1 MRRLCQNVR
10 TRQRCYPR
18 SREIWLRRFEVSEQQ
33 SNEVREVIVSEVI
46 TVRDLAEIMDL
57 TPIQVIK
64 SLMSNGMLASIN
76 QQIDF
81 DTAAIIA
88 SEFGFEA
95 HLPYAE
101 VSEEAEESDLTPWQ
115 LLLQNEDTEDLCSRP
130 PVVTILGHVDHGKTS
145 LLDVIRHT
153 DVVGQESGGIT
164 QHIGAYQIKHAGR
177 RITFLDTPGHEAF
190 TAMRAR
196 GAHTTDIAVLVVA
209 ADDGVKPQTI
219 EAINHA
225 RAAHI
230 PIIVALNKMDL
241 PNARPDYVKQQLSE
255 LGLVPDEWDGDTMV
269 IPVSA
274 KAQEGLDDLLEAI
287 LLTADDICVQA
298 NPEREAVGSVLEG
311 NLDKRRGPL
320 ATVLVMNGTLQ
331 TGDVI
336 VAGQTWGK
344 VRALLDE
351 KGRRHR
357 TAPPGTPALIIGLHD
372 VPTAGDRVE
381 VVKDERT
388 ARGIAEKR
396 QEEARARLHESQR
409 RPPSLDDISARI
421 REGQAKELNIVLKTD
436 VQGSIEPI
444 VTSLNRLQVGDV
456 KVNVVHVAA
465 GNITESDINLALA
478 SEAIVMGFR
487 VNVDISAQRMSDL
500 EDVELKI
507 YEIIYELIDDVELAM
522 KGLLDPTYEEKIIG
536 EAEVR
541 ATFDIARLGRIAGCY
556 VRQGVIR
563 RNAKVRVWRGE
574 ELLHEGVIDSLKR
587 FEKDVR
593 EVRENFECGLKVAG
607 FNEMEEGD
615 RLEFYVMERVS
626 QV

>member
-1 MRRLCQNVR
+1 
-10 TRQRCYPR
+10 
-18 SREIWLRRFEVSEQQ
+18 VSEQQ